1 MFFFDFKR
9 GVWHDLVARIYE
21 KRIDKDKREVSPRRE
36 RPLSPFF
43 GRDLLFEDPWNAFE
57 RMHSQMDD
65 MFSQVFSNLPE
76 AARFREPLADIQETD
91 KEIKVVVELPGVRKE
106 DIKVH
111 VEGDVLAIEAASET
125 VSEKKEEGFY
135 RKERGYSS
143 FRRAFSL
150 PSEVHPEKARSSFAN
165 GILEVVLPKKETGKG
180 GVFSLKV
187 D

>member
-1 MFFFDFKR
+1 MTWWREYTKS
-9 GVWHDLVARIYE
+9 
-21 KRIDKDKREVSPRRE
+21 RIDKKELAPRRE
-36 RPLSPFF
+36 REAVPFF
-43 GRDLLFEDPWNAFE
+43 GRELFFEDPWRAFE

-76 AARFREPLADIQETD
+76 AVRFREPLADVQETD
-91 KEIKVVVELPGVRKE
+91 KEIKVTVELPGVRKE
-106 DIKVH
+106 DIGVH
-111 VEGDVLAIEAASET
+111 VEGDVLAVEASTET
-125 VSEKKEEGFY
+125 VSERKEGGFY

-150 PSEVHPEKARSSFAN
+150 PSEVHPDKAKSSFKN
-165 GILEVVLPKKETGKG
+165 GVLEVVLPKKERGLG